1 MNTREIA
8 VEFRLSHWAK
18 IVQDQNNSGLSIRA
32 YCKNASIQESSYYYW
47 LKRLREAAS
56 EGMAQLRRSE
66 TGLAPAGFA
75 EVKLPTTSAL
85 EPTFTAKQSHVCIE
99 AAGVRITADNGYPIG
114 NLATLLR
121 EVARPC

>member
-18 IVQDQNNSGLSIRA
+18 IVQDRNNSGLSIRE
-32 YCKNASIQESSYYYW
+32 YCKNANIQESSFYYW
-47 LKRLREAAS
+47 LKRLREVAS
-56 EGMAQLRRSE
+56 EGMAQLQCNA

-75 EVKLPTTSAL
+75 EVKLSASSVL
-85 EPTFTAKQSHVCIE
+85 EPEFTAKQSHVCIE
-99 AAGVRITADNGYPIG
+99 AAGVRITADNGYPIS

-121 EVARPC
+121 EVARSC